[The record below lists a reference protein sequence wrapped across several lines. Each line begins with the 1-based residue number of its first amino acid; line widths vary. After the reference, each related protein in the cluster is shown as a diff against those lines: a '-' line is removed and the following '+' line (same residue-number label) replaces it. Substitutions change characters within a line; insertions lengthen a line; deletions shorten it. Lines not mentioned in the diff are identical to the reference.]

1 MSINKYKIISTIFRD
16 ETTDGDTITG
26 GLDYVDGMGVTYGG
40 LVLMLVDVQVGD
52 LLFFTHVIFWV
63 MRVGLLVGLR
73 RKMKL
78 SIM

>member
-16 ETTDGDTITG
+16 ETTYRDTITG

-52 LLFFTHVIFWV
+52 LLFFAHVVFWV
-63 MRVGLLVGLR
+63 MGLGYLWVCGGR
-73 RKMKL
+73 
-78 SIM
+78 